1 MRILKAHHA
10 FPPSTEAPLL
20 SSMSCSRLIPLSRR
34 ITLISG
40 LCCMAVFGVSA
51 ASAQTAPRYGLG
63 FNVLATTSDGIGL
76 GIHGR
81 AAIPVN
87 SNLSIG
93 GDVGV
98 TGFIFGGRDDA
109 SYAFDP
115 QVSLIITLPGTDRA
129 TYVMGGVGA
138 YIPTSDSEGGPTLH
152 FGIGRAQLIGETS
165 VYYELDPAIVIE
177 KSEIQFNL
185 PLRFGIIF

>member
-1 MRILKAHHA
+1 
-10 FPPSTEAPLL
+10 
-20 SSMSCSRLIPLSRR
+20 MSCSRIVSISRR
-34 ITLISG
+34 LTVIAGLSTL
-40 LCCMAVFGVSA
+40 AVFDVSYTA
-51 ASAQTAPRYGLG
+51 TAQTASPRYGLG
-63 FNVLATTSDGIGL
+63 FNVLATTSDGVGI

-87 SNLSIG
+87 SNLSVG

-138 YIPTSDSEGGPTLH
+138 YIPTSESEGGPTLH

-185 PLRFGIIF
+185 PIRFGIIF